1 MIVKLVIFSLV
12 LISNAPR
19 TNCQDTT
26 KIVTDRTFLKKIL
39 SFEPTVVEA
48 LNEYL
53 KNEEERFKVIKKYID
68 NYENRL
74 EPHLEDVDDFL
85 DHPLNTYEAIRHLSR
100 EWTDLQEI
108 IAYQSYASEGMLL
121 NLLLDYLLA
130 NINNIRENFEHSR
143 FDLYNA
149 GTSIHRLQLTYNL
162 SIEALADGNIVAEET
177 NDYSGL
183 KPAKSPL
190 TATEEGFL
198 PEAGKWA
205 DSAEAKIKAGDTS
218 SADEYVQA
226 QRELIEEKKNDIRSF
241 RLYPSVN
248 GKTTTCMKCRYY
260 RSHENS
266 DLTYYLYKND
276 QIDAD
281 VENEMFR
288 RLCRNKTLRF
298 PSWDSKLKCKLETR
312 NNSYLLLQPIK
323 LEIASEYPRI
333 EIMHKI
339 FTDKQI
345 EKILARAKQEE
356 LVSSEVN
363 DEVQGIDGVDTT
375 SRSSAHVWLSD
386 NIGKD
391 ITQITDIIEV
401 ATGLSASDVKFNGEP
416 YQVAN
421 YATGGRYQPHPD
433 HLGEDER
440 IHPSFNEEINATHIC
455 GDRIATFMIYL
466 NEVGEGGST
475 VFPDIGASV
484 VPEKGSAVFWWNM
497 NKAGV
502 GDDYT
507 RHGGCPVLYGSKW
520 IMNKWFCFRP
530 QIFKKPCGLNEHDYH
545 IESK

>member
-108 IAYQSYASEGMLL
+108 IAYQSYASE
-121 NLLLDYLLA
+121 DLLA

-226 QRELIEEKKNDIRSF
+226 QRELIEEKWQDNN
-241 RLYPSVN
+241 VHE
-248 GKTTTCMKCRYY
+248 MQEYY